1 MPSVTSC
8 LRLPDVFATP
18 AARRRLPGSRRSGPG
33 WLRRPAVLAAALL
46 GILGA
51 TGAQANLQYQLLG
64 NAGGI
69 FSATPFTYSGTV
81 TTDGLYADNSAFD
94 QSRVLSWVLA
104 ITNSVTLATSHF
116 SGTGASFMASVN
128 GSTVNALYAQGNN
141 LLLLSGRGSGEINFS
156 QGGTVRLREFVQ
168 PVSGSARHRFATTA
182 LGTWDD
188 DINHFN
194 VYTPVW
200 ANGRTVVTAAPVPE
214 AQTWAMLLAGLGVMG
229 FIGRRRS
236 GRRSLAAG

>member
-1 MPSVTSC
+1 MPAVTPTFPLSG
-8 LRLPDVFATP
+8 VSATP
-18 AARRRLPGSRRSGPG
+18 AARLRWPGSRRIGPG
-33 WLRRPAVLAAALL
+33 WLRRPAALAAALL

-64 NAGGI
+64 NAGGS
-69 FSATPFTYSGTV
+69 FSATPFTYTGTV
-81 TTDGLYADNSAFD
+81 TTDGLYANDSAFD
-94 QSRVLSWVLA
+94 QTHVLSWVLD
-104 ITNSVTLATSHF
+104 ITNSVSHLTSHF
-116 SGTGASFMASVN
+116 SGTGASFMASAN
-128 GSTVNALYAQGNN
+128 GSTANALYAQGNN

-168 PVSGSARHRFATTA
+168 PVSGSARHRYATTA
-182 LGTWDD
+182 LGTWDE
-188 DINHFN
+188 DINRTG

-200 ANGRTVVTAAPVPE
+200 ANGRTVVAAVPE

-236 GRRSLAAG
+236 GRQSLSAG